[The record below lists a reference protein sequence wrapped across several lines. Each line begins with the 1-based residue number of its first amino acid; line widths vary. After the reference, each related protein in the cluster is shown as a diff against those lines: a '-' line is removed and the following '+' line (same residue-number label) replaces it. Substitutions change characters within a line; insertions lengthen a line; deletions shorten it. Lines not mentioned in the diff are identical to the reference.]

1 MRYITIAFVIVH
13 FLLIIGCKNKEC
25 DFRDNKSIS
34 NNEIEK
40 KNNDINNQRIKKRY
54 YRKDAAKVDTFPYF
68 ADYKGYRYYF
78 PCGPCRDKFIQEREE
93 YLEKWRKKGRK
104 IRKRKLE

>member
-13 FLLIIGCKNKEC
+13 FLLTIGCEKKEC
-25 DFRDNKSIS
+25 DFRDGKSIS
-34 NNEIEK
+34 DNESEK
-40 KNNDINNQRIKKRY
+40 KDSNTVNDKAPKRC

-78 PCGPCRDKFIQEREE
+78 PCGPCRDKFIQEREA